1 MVACGGPRGCGSYL
15 MSGRE
20 GVKYGV
26 EERAREEM
34 RDNENGKLPHGRRP
48 PRLFEASQRP
58 VLLSPLVKT
67 SLGQSL
73 SLSLCDSA
81 AGGWGGIQ
89 FQLVREKDFLG
100 PSPSPKGSPCHL
112 ARGCV
117 YAQSISS
124 RPRTRRPRLRSCS
137 RRRLIEIIRLAQL
150 WPSAPPCW
158 ARTHVSGS
166 RKILDFFVQCARR
179 SRQHPQKKSSPP
191 KFAPLWFSQT
201 VLSVANA
208 NANADARS
216 GPLVY
221 SQLREGE
228 RAA

>member
-1 MVACGGPRGCGSYL
+1 MRLLSNERQGGSEIW
-15 MSGRE
+15 SG
-20 GVKYGV
+20 
-26 EERAREEM
+26 RAREEM

-67 SLGQSL
+67 SPGQSL

-81 AGGWGGIQ
+81 VGGGRPIPARKGKGFPRPLPLSQGLPLSPRPWLCLRPINQ
-89 FQLVREKDFLG
+89 QQAQNPAP
-100 PSPSPKGSPCHL
+100 PSPQLLPPPLNRNHQ
-112 ARGCV
+112 ARAAVALC
-117 YAQSISS
+117 
-124 RPRTRRPRLRSCS
+124 
-137 RRRLIEIIRLAQL
+137 
-150 WPSAPPCW
+150 PPCW

-179 SRQHPQKKSSPP
+179 SFQHPQKNLP

-201 VLSVANA
+201 VLNVANA

-216 GPLVY
+216 GPFVY